1 MDVLRH
7 CEKEE
12 AQNRDGKIEGS
23 SMSILSKSSRRMK
36 KESNEVKL
44 KREWSSRT
52 TRNGLESISGLGC
65 CCYIGGCGC
74 GCRLALSAI
83 IYV

>member
-1 MDVLRH
+1 MDMLRH

-36 KESNEVKL
+36 KEANERVEGRISRAAEWPTAL
-44 KREWSSRT
+44 RER
-52 TRNGLESISGLGC
+52 E
-65 CCYIGGCGC
+65 
-74 GCRLALSAI
+74 RLVE
-83 IYV
+83 YKH